1 LKPDFHEPGLL
12 TAMGIVLCVLLVGSL
27 LASETCKS
35 GWVEWQLCN
44 ALTETGLH
52 LGPALSRW

>member
-1 LKPDFHEPGLL
+1 LL
-12 TAMGIVLCVLLVGSL
+12 TAMGIVLCVLLVASL

-44 ALTETGLH
+44 ALTEPGLH
-52 LGPALSRW
+52 LGPALRRW